1 MSIYIII
8 LVILIVLYNF
18 YSKYKNLNQLIF
30 TIILLLLL
38 LLLNFTSN
46 KIESYEIPTELGKI
60 NPFPVSTL
68 GDIIQNFPT
77 DSPNKCTINSNTK
90 DRSGMCNY
98 LSYNN
103 NNRNKI
109 SNTKDRSGMCNYLS
123 YNNNNRNKI
132 SNNNITNFKYNLAAT
147 FYNRMGD
154 GDITRAHLLNPMNGT
169 SLFVN
174 CNPVYNKTNYKFAQT
189 LEDINYVYVS
199 PGFKVSL
206 IARFTHIDSKNAA
219 FNIGDPSG
227 WYKKERRYIY
237 GFGDPAKGGAV
248 TIYYASKRRTDSEFM
263 YYVQI
268 DKSSIVKKKF
278 VKIPKNIMNSDALN
292 NSPINQL
299 DRLKSIILQPTNAK
313 DTYNLYNDNNRYQF
327 NTGTYIPIYKQISQS
342 STTEVTNLLPQITTP
357 TFMIS
362 QLPFKIETYNKRYS
376 PNIKGLYIGKSDYKM
391 NNHFVKDIKYNHNHK
406 FIHILELTKINNKPL
421 WWGQNHHFDSKM
433 KNLFVILI
441 IDKPAPTWGN
451 IRKRDKYIRV
461 LSEIDWDFDLSIPYF
476 DETDS
481 YTPPFIEP
489 NTIYTINS
497 RKYYMPPTYYSVIPI
512 DFSSIRSIEKF
523 TSNPTSSFYKLNEW
537 VCVGIDKDNKKIPI
551 VAKPQGELFKGHINQ
566 TDQDIS
572 HGTLPIKQ
580 VGEYWSDNI
589 DQIIVEYLYP
599 EQSHELKN
607 INRHLYFRPS
617 YEMMSDSKNITYN
630 KHTIEINN
638 INSKISSLRPWVYIK
653 FDKPIIIESIEIE
666 FNDTSQSNEQYK
678 CVWGFLN
685 NDNGSENN
693 KCNQVFIPDN
703 NFAILTPSPSPNK
716 ISSNQLKQIDN
727 NNDLTIQES
736 WYGHPD
742 KHDLRTDVLIQIIE
756 LINKKKDF
764 VVSNIYFG
772 DPIVGIVKKLF
783 IKYSINNITKQLY
796 INENEVF
803 RISDLFQSS
812 YNDYCYLD
820 RYSSLNSNETTNSNE
835 GALKKHW
842 DTDDP
847 AKLEN
852 NSSCSNVIIDNN
864 SNVINDPSGNRIY
877 GYNYFVFEYMQSDIL
892 KDITVSMN
900 IKTIKMNVTKSPY
913 DLRHHNDNDK
923 NDKIDKIVV
932 KSNSHII
939 ETNYNTNTLVTNLMN
954 NTKYYEFI
962 DKSID
967 LTDMN
972 AIELTNM
979 TDSINNT
986 TPIILDTSILL
997 DSMVSF
1003 GIYIEYSFVQNRTI
1017 LKQDVPNTIQ
1027 NKLIILAASDNS
1039 PILSIDMS
1047 DYSLYWLTERI
1058 SVDVDTLDVN
1068 TPYSEL
1074 RNYSTYNWKTKTRN
1088 ILINN
1093 NPNTQLSII
1102 HDGHIKSV
1110 DNNKNINVKYIGGNI
1125 GEINCGNLIIKQLQ
1139 ISPFDNIQQP
1149 STTTNIPIPQL
1160 E

>member
-1 MSIYIII
+1 
-8 LVILIVLYNF
+8 
-18 YSKYKNLNQLIF
+18 
-30 TIILLLLL
+30 
-38 LLLNFTSN
+38 
-46 KIESYEIPTELGKI
+46 
-60 NPFPVSTL
+60 
-68 GDIIQNFPT
+68 
-77 DSPNKCTINSNTK
+77 
-90 DRSGMCNY
+90 
-98 LSYNN
+98 
-103 NNRNKI
+103 
-109 SNTKDRSGMCNYLS
+109 
-123 YNNNNRNKI
+123 
-132 SNNNITNFKYNLAAT
+132 
-147 FYNRMGD
+147 
-154 GDITRAHLLNPMNGT
+154 
-169 SLFVN
+169 
-174 CNPVYNKTNYKFAQT
+174 
-189 LEDINYVYVS
+189 
-199 PGFKVSL
+199 
-206 IARFTHIDSKNAA
+206 
-219 FNIGDPSG
+219 
-227 WYKKERRYIY
+227 
-237 GFGDPAKGGAV
+237 
-248 TIYYASKRRTDSEFM
+248 M

-278 VKIPKNIMNSDALN
+278 VKIPKNILNSDDLN
-292 NSPINQL
+292 NYPINQL
-299 DRLKSIILQPTNAK
+299 DRLKSIVLQPTNAK

-342 STTEVTNLLPQITTP
+342 STTEVKNILPQITTP
-357 TFMIS
+357 TLMIS
-362 QLPFKIETYNKRYS
+362 QLPFKIETYDKRYS

-391 NNHFVKDIKYNHNHK
+391 KNHFVKDIKYNHNHK
-406 FIHILELTKINNKPL
+406 FIHILDLTKINNKPL
-421 WWGQNHHFDSKM
+421 WWGQNHNFDSKS
-433 KNLFVILI
+433 KNLFFIFI
-441 IDKPAPTWGN
+441 IDKPAPTWWN
-451 IRKRDKYIRV
+451 LRKRDKYIRV

-481 YTPPFIEP
+481 YTPLTEP

-497 RKYYMPPTYYSVIPI
+497 RKYYMPPTYYSVKPL
-512 DFSSIRSIEKF
+512 DFSSIRSIQNF
-523 TSNPTSSFYKLNEW
+523 TSKPTSSFYKLNEW
-537 VCVGIDKDNKKIPI
+537 VCVGMDENNKKIPI
-551 VAKPQGELFKGHINQ
+551 VAKTQGELFKGHIDQ

-617 YEMMSDSKNITYN
+617 YEMMSDQNNITYN

-772 DPIVGIVKKLF
+772 DPIVGIVKTLF

-796 INENEVF
+796 INEYEVF

-820 RYSSLNSNETTNSNE
+820 RYSSLNSNEATNSNE

-900 IKTIKMNVTKSPY
+900 IKTIKMNVAKSPY

-1017 LKQDVPNTIQ
+1017 LKQDDPNTIQ

-1074 RNYSTYNWKTKTRN
+1074 RNYATYNWKTKTRN

-1110 DNNKNINVKYIGGNI
+1110 NNNTNINVKYIGGNI

-1139 ISPFDNIQQP
+1139 ISPFDNIQQQ
-1149 STTTNIPIPQL
+1149 STNTNIPIPQL